1 MTLPAITSTR
11 PLRLPWLRIGFALAG
26 GAIVAF
32 AFSASGYVVTVV
44 GFAAIYALFGTGE
57 KGNFAPVKYRVRV
70 VGQGDASLISVLDS
84 KGEPE
89 NGDAGKRIVGLLVDE
104 LK

>member
-1 MTLPAITSTR
+1 
-11 PLRLPWLRIGFALAG
+11 
-26 GAIVAF
+26 
-32 AFSASGYVVTVV
+32 
-44 GFAAIYALFGTGE
+44 
-57 KGNFAPVKYRVRV
+57 
-70 VGQGDASLISVLDS
+70 VLDS